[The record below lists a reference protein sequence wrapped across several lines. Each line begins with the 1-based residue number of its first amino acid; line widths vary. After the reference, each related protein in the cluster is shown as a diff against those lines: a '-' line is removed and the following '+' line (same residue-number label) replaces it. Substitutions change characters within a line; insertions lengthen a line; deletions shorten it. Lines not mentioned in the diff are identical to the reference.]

1 MENKDTNAEI
11 EKELLKDLE
20 KNSQQEKSTQAQ
32 TSGDDVLPEFDEGDE
47 DVLLQAQMKVYDVF
61 MSYWKHLLAVFVV
74 ILLGV
79 LVYGLYTDAGINSQ
93 RDIHSRI
100 AMVQVDV
107 PEPNPMA
114 MYGMAP
120 MDNPKDTTR
129 MEELRSLAT
138 QMEAIAGDSTGAGQ
152 WFAWIEA
159 ANLWK
164 RANQPDAQI
173 VALQKATEL
182 PVADDLVA
190 SAYVQLAKAY
200 LSADKKDQAVSTLEK
215 YIAMNKGFAQNQAKL
230 NLVYAYEEMGNME
243 KAKSSVSSIK
253 LEGLEP
259 SLQMQVMEVKNR
271 LGVGAEIPMT
281 LPENGEMHE

>member
-20 KNSQQEKSTQAQ
+20 KNSQQEKSTQVPN
-32 TSGDDVLPEFDEGDE
+32 SGDNILPEFDESDE

-61 MSYWKHLLAVFVV
+61 MSYWKHMLAGFVV

-79 LVYGLYTDAGINSQ
+79 LVYGLYTDAGVNSQ

-120 MDNPKDTTR
+120 MDNPKDTDR

-182 PVADDLVA
+182 PVAKDLVA
-190 SAYVQLAKAY
+190 SAYMQLAKAY
-200 LSADKKDQAVSTLEK
+200 VAMDKKDQAVSTLET
-215 YIAMNKGFAQNQAKL
+215 YIALNSGFAQNQAKL
-230 NLVYAYEEMGNME
+230 NLVYVYEEMGNVE
-243 KAKSSVSSIK
+243 KAKSSLSSIT

-259 SLQMQVMEVKNR
+259 SLQMQVMEVSNR
-271 LGVGAEIPMT
+271 LGVGAENPMT

>member
-20 KNSQQEKSTQAQ
+20 KNSQQEKSTQVPS
-32 TSGDDVLPEFDEGDE
+32 SGDNILPEFDESDE

-61 MSYWKHLLAVFVV
+61 MSYWKHMLAGFVV

-79 LVYGLYTDAGINSQ
+79 LVYGLYTDAGVNSQ

-120 MDNPKDTTR
+120 MDNPKDTAR

-182 PVADDLVA
+182 PVAKDLVA
-190 SAYVQLAKAY
+190 SAYMQLAKAY
-200 LSADKKDQAVSTLEK
+200 VAMDKKEQAVSTLET
-215 YIAMNKGFAQNQAKL
+215 YIALNTGFAQNQAKL
-230 NLVYAYEEMGNME
+230 NLVYVYEEIGNVE
-243 KAKSSVSSIK
+243 KAKSSLSSIT

-259 SLQMQVMEVKNR
+259 SLQMQVMEVSNR
-271 LGVGAEIPMT
+271 LGVGAENPMT